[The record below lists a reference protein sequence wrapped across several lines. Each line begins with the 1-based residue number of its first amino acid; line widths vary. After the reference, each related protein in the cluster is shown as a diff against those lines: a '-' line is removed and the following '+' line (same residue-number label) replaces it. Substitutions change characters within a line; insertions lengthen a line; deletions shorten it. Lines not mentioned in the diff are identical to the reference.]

1 MVYPLSCPVCSTSTI
16 KKTNSSTV
24 LLVTCQGL
32 LVKLGHISL
41 ADIWDMVAFTKNFIN
56 ILLNVLNNIC
66 QNPSFLDKCYIFLI

>member
-32 LVKLGHISL
+32 LVKLVHISL
-41 ADIWDMVAFTKNFIN
+41 ADIWDMVA
-56 ILLNVLNNIC
+56 LNVLNNIC